1 MDNRSTYAR
10 EYAVG
15 KLDSFP
21 FPFAGNMKRILVWP
35 AVFCAVLV
43 MILLGMENVQAKLP
57 PPPAGIGGDF
67 TLTGA
72 NGKPVSL
79 GDFKGQTVLLFF
91 GYTYCPDVCPTAML
105 TLKRVRSIL
114 GEKASRVSVLFITVD
129 PERDTL
135 EKLKSYEDF
144 FGPAVIGLRGSP
156 QEIAKV
162 TALYRTSY
170 QKVEMDG
177 ASGYQ
182 VAHTD
187 FIYLI
192 DGQGRTRSMYRSQT
206 PAKNIVDD
214 ILELMK

>member
-1 MDNRSTYAR
+1 M
-10 EYAVG
+10 
-15 KLDSFP
+15 
-21 FPFAGNMKRILVWP
+21 GN
-35 AVFCAVLV
+35 A
-43 MILLGMENVQAKLP
+43 QAKLP

-72 NGKPVSL
+72 DGKPVSL

-105 TLKRVRSIL
+105 TLKRVRSML
-114 GEKASRVSVLFITVD
+114 GEKASRISVLFVTVD

-135 EKLKSYEDF
+135 EKLKAYESF
-144 FGPAVIGLRGSP
+144 YGPAVTGLRGSP

-162 TALYRTSY
+162 TVLYRTSY

-177 ASGYQ
+177 DSGYQ

-214 ILELMK
+214 ILELME